1 MLCALL
7 LLLLLLDGTV
17 CCCLFAAVVDD
28 VLTFLCVRHE
38 VSSFTETIHPPSVPP
53 HMFVLPSLPSLFF
66 SVVASIPR
74 SPRATKKKK
83 KGNEHH
89 VFSFFH
95 DSIRPLSPVGY
106 FFFHPITLSI
116 PRTAA
121 SSSSSSPLSTTTTII
136 IIITPTP
143 FSHNPP
149 LRV

>member
-1 MLCALL
+1 MVSKKQKVDYHYCDRANLNLANTKKLQHVQLLLLSLLVLLLLLLLCALL

-28 VLTFLCVRHE
+28 VLTFFLCVRHE

-95 DSIRPLSPVGY
+95 DSIRPLSP
-106 FFFHPITLSI
+106 
-116 PRTAA
+116 
-121 SSSSSSPLSTTTTII
+121 
-136 IIITPTP
+136 
-143 FSHNPP
+143 
-149 LRV
+149 